1 MRRSQA
7 MARDSPAPAAAPR
20 TMAMVGLGIS
30 CSHREVSIF
39 ARRPCALSS
48 IVSPPNSRPSAMALT
63 SPPAQKPRPAPVS
76 TTTPTSGSEARRS
89 REASMASSISP
100 DMALSRSGRFMVR
113 TATPSLTVSSSSLVM
128 DEPSG
133 PWWRLFRRGH
143 RAQIRDQVT
152 DLRIGQMVPEGGHA
166 GLAYRGPAVLDE
178 VEEVLVREPGHA
190 PGIAEVAGTHQE
202 DRRAPRALAA
212 RSVTGRAA
220 AEEEALNGRGRP
232 GYGEWEE
239 DDREDA
245 PREQEQRGPRDHEEP
260 FRLHAAKHSTRS
272 RAFDPHRAIWQHRR
286 HGARRS
292 DPRARAP
299 SLRAARHHEDS
310 LDQRSSDLARRT
322 ASGFRRHHAL
332 RGPGR
337 VPLERVD
344 GGHGERGAAAV
355 HQWPQAGHRAALVA
369 RRH

>member
-7 MARDSPAPAAAPR
+7 MASDSPAPAAAPR

-89 REASMASSISP
+89 RETSMASSISP
-100 DMALSRSGRFMVR
+100 DMALSRSGRVMVR
-113 TATPSLTVSSSSLVM
+113 TATPSLTVSSRSLVM

-133 PWWRLFRRGH
+133 PRRRLFRCGH

-166 GLAYRGPAVLDE
+166 RLANRGPAVLDE

-190 PGIAEVAGTHQE
+190 PRIAEVAGTNQE
-202 DRRAPRALAA
+202 DRGAPRALAGG
-212 RSVTGRAA
+212 SVAGRAA
-220 AEEEALNGRGRP
+220 
-232 GYGEWEE
+232 GEIETLDGSGGLWHGKGDE
-239 DDREDA
+239 DDGEDA

-260 FRLHAAKHSTRS
+260 FRLHAAKHITRS
-272 RAFDPHRAIWQHRR
+272 EGFDACRAIW
-286 HGARRS
+286 
-292 DPRARAP
+292 
-299 SLRAARHHEDS
+299 
-310 LDQRSSDLARRT
+310 
-322 ASGFRRHHAL
+322 
-332 RGPGR
+332 
-337 VPLERVD
+337 
-344 GGHGERGAAAV
+344 
-355 HQWPQAGHRAALVA
+355 
-369 RRH
+369 

>member
-89 REASMASSISP
+89 RETSMASSISP

-113 TATPSLTVSSSSLVM
+113 TATPSLTVSSRSLVM

-133 PWWRLFRRGH
+133 PRWRRLSRCGH

-166 GLAYRGPAVLDE
+166 RLANRGPAVLDE
-178 VEEVLVREPGHA
+178 VEEVLVREPVRA
-190 PGIAEVAGTHQE
+190 ARIAEVARMNQE
-202 DRRAPRALAA
+202 DRRAPRALAGG
-212 RSVTGRAA
+212 SVAGRAA
-220 AEEEALNGRGRP
+220 
-232 GYGEWEE
+232 GEIETLDGGGGLWHGKGDE
-239 DDREDA
+239 DDGEDA

-260 FRLHAAKHSTRS
+260 FRFHAAQHITRS
-272 RAFDPHRAIWQHRR
+272 RGFDPRRAIWQHRR
-286 HGARRS
+286 HGARPS
-292 DPRARAP
+292 DHHRDRAP
-299 SLRAARHHEDS
+299 SLRAAGHH
-310 LDQRSSDLARRT
+310 
-322 ASGFRRHHAL
+322 
-332 RGPGR
+332 P
-337 VPLERVD
+337 
-344 GGHGERGAAAV
+344 
-355 HQWPQAGHRAALVA
+355 
-369 RRH
+369 